1 MITHITF
8 DRHGVAEECDLE
20 RALQLGSQVWGD
32 FTEAQFRR
40 MNVAKVGEVS
50 YKKLFQVAKIVRHH
64 INDFC
69 FIIILPH
76 DIFQIIDMLKIL
88 SIFCD

>member
-1 MITHITF
+1 MITHISF

-20 RALQLGSQVWGD
+20 RALQLGSQVWED

-50 YKKLFQVAKIVRHH
+50 YKKLFQVATFK
-64 INDFC
+64 
-69 FIIILPH
+69 
-76 DIFQIIDMLKIL
+76 
-88 SIFCD
+88 